1 MPDAM
6 NLLVR
11 TKSECPQPRG
21 DEIERPRLAA
31 LLDDAGNRRLVL
43 IVAPGGYGKTS
54 LALAWAA
61 RLRAAGRQVAWFSI
75 DRDDNLGEVFF
86 RYVLLALGKAGV
98 DVAEIL
104 RRLDFESSLVRPQ
117 TAAALLSNALAE
129 FDDDLTLIFDDY
141 HLITNAEIHTGV
153 QYLLAHAP
161 QNLRLVLISREVPP
175 LSVAVLVGRGVAVQ
189 IDAAVALDE
198 EETARLLAD
207 AQVDPLVLGA
217 AGRIRAATDGWVAG
231 IRLALAA
238 LREADDAR
246 SWLDAFPSSV
256 HSITEYLDQ
265 SAQQWPPGV
274 VHFAQRLAIVD
285 RFTKPLA
292 IAIGGVAAGAQYLD
306 AILARALLLRPLDA
320 ERRTWRFHPLL
331 LEYLRA
337 RAPHL
342 PAGELSDAHRRA
354 SVWFAGEGDWTDAIR
369 HALGAGDEQQTVVW
383 IDTMAL
389 DLIGRGELL
398 SLVQWVRELRP
409 ALLAERPQLRLALA
423 WGYALAMRF
432 DEARATLEQIET
444 DAAALGA
451 EHAARAATVATGC
464 RLVRACVAAMSDDS
478 DAALKL
484 ALACPPEQ
492 LADAW
497 SREARTSLL
506 RFAFLKAGDFD
517 RFDALPLLSAET
529 PADQQAMYARIYAI
543 QLQGQRELR
552 AMRLGLAERHFSDA
566 LRLGE
571 QIGGPRSSSSA
582 PIAALLAWVRCQQ
595 MRQHEAEALIADR
608 LDAIDSVA
616 SLDCVLAAYLAL
628 ASVACTQGHNE
639 QGLAWLNRGEAIGAA
654 RRWNRLSARMLLAC
668 VRVQLT
674 MGQTAAAADTLA
686 RLLRVAQD
694 TSTAV
699 HCAWADVHVY
709 ASFAAALCA
718 RAEARMPAAISGLR
732 RTLAMA
738 ELTRDQET
746 AVRAEV
752 ELAGCIELAGD
763 RAAALATYRRVV
775 ERFSTQEAVMGLI
788 DAGPHLQPLILALKS
803 AGEADGQSGLRT
815 LVDRLHQNWQ
825 RLFGASTADAQVEA
839 LPEPLS
845 ARERDVLE
853 LIADGQSNKEIA
865 RALGLSPETI
875 KSHVKNIF
883 GKLSVANRAQAAV
896 RARNLGLGHVRSSP
910 LSS

>member
-1 MPDAM
+1 MCLRWVRDRRESARETKGPPPGSDLISQVLRDRLAGASIRARIVPVFGSTMNPHLGGAARVRWVMRHRARPLLESGFRCRRLRISALQVSTSDLGPGSTRRPRSRQVLSTPAQERKTASMPDAM

-54 LALAWAA
+54 LALAWPA
-61 RLRAAGRQVAWFSI
+61 RLRAPGRQVAWFSI

-98 DVAEIL
+98 DLSEIL

-337 RAPHL
+337 RAPL
-342 PAGELSDAHRRA
+342 
-354 SVWFAGEGDWTDAIR
+354 
-369 HALGAGDEQQTVVW
+369 
-383 IDTMAL
+383 
-389 DLIGRGELL
+389 
-398 SLVQWVRELRP
+398 
-409 ALLAERPQLRLALA
+409 
-423 WGYALAMRF
+423 
-432 DEARATLEQIET
+432 
-444 DAAALGA
+444 
-451 EHAARAATVATGC
+451 
-464 RLVRACVAAMSDDS
+464 
-478 DAALKL
+478 
-484 ALACPPEQ
+484 
-492 LADAW
+492 
-497 SREARTSLL
+497 
-506 RFAFLKAGDFD
+506 
-517 RFDALPLLSAET
+517 
-529 PADQQAMYARIYAI
+529 
-543 QLQGQRELR
+543 
-552 AMRLGLAERHFSDA
+552 
-566 LRLGE
+566 
-571 QIGGPRSSSSA
+571 
-582 PIAALLAWVRCQQ
+582 
-595 MRQHEAEALIADR
+595 
-608 LDAIDSVA
+608 
-616 SLDCVLAAYLAL
+616 
-628 ASVACTQGHNE
+628 
-639 QGLAWLNRGEAIGAA
+639 
-654 RRWNRLSARMLLAC
+654 
-668 VRVQLT
+668 
-674 MGQTAAAADTLA
+674 
-686 RLLRVAQD
+686 
-694 TSTAV
+694 
-699 HCAWADVHVY
+699 
-709 ASFAAALCA
+709 
-718 RAEARMPAAISGLR
+718 
-732 RTLAMA
+732 
-738 ELTRDQET
+738 
-746 AVRAEV
+746 
-752 ELAGCIELAGD
+752 
-763 RAAALATYRRVV
+763 
-775 ERFSTQEAVMGLI
+775 
-788 DAGPHLQPLILALKS
+788 
-803 AGEADGQSGLRT
+803 
-815 LVDRLHQNWQ
+815 
-825 RLFGASTADAQVEA
+825 
-839 LPEPLS
+839 
-845 ARERDVLE
+845 
-853 LIADGQSNKEIA
+853 
-865 RALGLSPETI
+865 
-875 KSHVKNIF
+875 
-883 GKLSVANRAQAAV
+883 
-896 RARNLGLGHVRSSP
+896 
-910 LSS
+910 